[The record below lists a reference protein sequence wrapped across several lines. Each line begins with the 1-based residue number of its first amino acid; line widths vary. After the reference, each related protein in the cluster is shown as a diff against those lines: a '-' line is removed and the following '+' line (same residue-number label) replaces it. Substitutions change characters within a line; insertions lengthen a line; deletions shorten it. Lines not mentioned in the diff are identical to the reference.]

1 MRLLKLKNG
10 GEVVNTNSKKEEYRR
25 NLQEY
30 KEKMHRGDEFL
41 KREKILIYVEVEG
54 CPFCGNGNKLESYSF
69 TEEISLAELP
79 QHLKWCHEPFWK
91 HPKIT
96 LEKKEDPDFEEFED
110 SIPYEEKQWG
120 IYKSLVILRGNK
132 NS

>member
-30 KEKMHRGDEFL
+30 KGKMDRGEEFL
-41 KREKILIYVEVEG
+41 KREKILIFAEVEG
-54 CPFCGNGNKLESYSF
+54 CPFLGNGNKLESYSF
-69 TEEISLAELP
+69 TKEISLEELP
-79 QHLKWCHEPFWK
+79 QYLQFCKEPFWK

-96 LEKKEDPDFEEFED
+96 QEKLKDPDFEEFED
-110 SIPYEEKQWG
+110 SIPYEEQEWG